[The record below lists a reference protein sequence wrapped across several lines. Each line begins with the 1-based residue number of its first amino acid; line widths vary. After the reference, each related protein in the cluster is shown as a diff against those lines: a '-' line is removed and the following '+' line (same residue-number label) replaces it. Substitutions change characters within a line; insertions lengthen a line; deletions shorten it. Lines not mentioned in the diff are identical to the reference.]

1 MFLKNAAGLGCIN
14 GVIPMREAVVQTL
27 EEIMIEQHQELT
39 PSQRRLADFI
49 LQNPYEA
56 ALMSSLKMAERL
68 EVSEA
73 TVVRFAQ
80 NLGFDGYP
88 ALREKLQDQM
98 LHVVRSSERV
108 ATMVSEPTENPGTLY
123 EVAAQTAHFLN
134 QLLEN
139 VSEDDL
145 QEAIASIE
153 GARQLFIFGEGAPG
167 SLVHHAQ
174 FWFSRFGLQV
184 KPITQ
189 TGRRFYD
196 HIFQAKEDD
205 VALILAF
212 RRPTSEAMA
221 LLEVMDECNGKSI
234 LVTDLLNS
242 KMHALATQV
251 LTVRRGP
258 MDTFRPLGPVTAL
271 IDAMILG
278 LMRKKGEEAVQGLRR
293 LDDLRQ
299 RYQVLYK

>member
-98 LHVVRSSERV
+98 LHVVRSSSGSPPWS
-108 ATMVSEPTENPGTLY
+108 VSRQRTL
-123 EVAAQTAHFLN
+123 VPSMRWRHRPHFLN

-174 FWFSRFGLQV
+174 FWFSCFDFRSSPL
-184 KPITQ
+184 P
-189 TGRRFYD
+189 RRAVGSTTTFS
-196 HIFQAKEDD
+196 
-205 VALILAF
+205 
-212 RRPTSEAMA
+212 RP
-221 LLEVMDECNGKSI
+221 
-234 LVTDLLNS
+234 
-242 KMHALATQV
+242 
-251 LTVRRGP
+251 
-258 MDTFRPLGPVTAL
+258 
-271 IDAMILG
+271 
-278 LMRKKGEEAVQGLRR
+278 KKTMWL
-293 LDDLRQ
+293 
-299 RYQVLYK
+299 

>member
-1 MFLKNAAGLGCIN
+1 
-14 GVIPMREAVVQTL
+14 MREIEQQTL
-27 EEIMIEQHQELT
+27 EEIMIEQHEELT

-68 EVSEA
+68 DVSEA

-80 NLGFDGYP
+80 SLGFDGYP
-88 ALREKLQDQM
+88 ALREKLQEQM

-108 ATMVSEPTENPGTLY
+108 ATMVSEPTENSGTLY
-123 EVAAQTAHFLN
+123 EVVAQTAHFLN

-139 VSEDDL
+139 VSERDL
-145 QEAIASIE
+145 QEAIDRLD
-153 GARQLFIFGEGAPG
+153 GARQILIFGEGAPG
-167 SLVHHAQ
+167 SLVHHAE
-174 FWFSRFGLQV
+174 FWFSRLELQV

-196 HIFQAKEDD
+196 HIFQVKEDD
-205 VALILAF
+205 VALVLAF

-221 LLEVMDECNGKSI
+221 LLEVMDERQGQSI

-251 LTVRRGP
+251 ITVRRGP
-258 MDTFRPLGPVTAL
+258 MDTFRPLGPPTAL
-271 IDAMILG
+271 IDALILG
-278 LMRKKGEEAVQGLRR
+278 LMRKKGEEAVHGLRR